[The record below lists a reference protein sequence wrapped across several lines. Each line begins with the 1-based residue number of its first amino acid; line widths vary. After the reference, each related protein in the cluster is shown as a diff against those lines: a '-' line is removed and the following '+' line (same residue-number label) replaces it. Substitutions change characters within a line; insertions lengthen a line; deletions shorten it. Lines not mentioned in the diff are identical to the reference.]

1 MGARTHSSPHN
12 MQKKHGRAGFMP
24 AWGGSIAW
32 SEVKWSEGMT
42 SPVFTTVPPRSPASF
57 FLLLPQTASFSVK
70 INPECVSARRRL
82 KILDRALQWKCLE
95 SPFLS
100 ALPHC
105 GSWAHCSDSVLS
117 FRLRCSIIRGWGLHH
132 KVPSSEEFIQ
142 PLPQWV
148 LCAAAAAGPSHPTTS
163 HSLLSLFSSPH
174 LS

>member
-1 MGARTHSSPHN
+1 
-12 MQKKHGRAGFMP
+12 MQKKHGGAGFMP
-24 AWGGSIAW
+24 TWGVHSLKW
-32 SEVKWSEGMT
+32 SEVKWRDDLACLHN
-42 SPVFTTVPPRSPASF
+42 SPPPPF
-57 FLLLPQTASFSVK
+57 FLLLPQMASFSVK

-100 ALPHC
+100 ALPLS